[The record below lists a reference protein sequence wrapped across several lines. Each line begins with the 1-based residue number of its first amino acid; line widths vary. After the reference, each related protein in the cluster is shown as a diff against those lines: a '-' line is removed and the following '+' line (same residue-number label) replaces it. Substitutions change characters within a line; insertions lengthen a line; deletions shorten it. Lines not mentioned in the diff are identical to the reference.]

1 MMPVIEEKMKVML
14 SQKNKSKHK
23 VKVITFS
30 LYRHAI
36 QK

>member
-1 MMPVIEEKMKVML
+1 ML
-14 SQKNKSKHK
+14 SQKKKSKHK